1 MESYILNHLYNWKRI
16 RIIFFNEVKTP
27 FISFEFS
34 FDSWLSKF
42 KLFCI
47 IYWVDIYKQFVH
59 HTKYTH
65 FLSTT
70 ISYFSLLWHFYGS
83 NISCMNLCLTSILQ
97 RPHLWGGKLENRM
110 EYGMIVW
117 YYPWYYSLISMGTVC
132 RSLQTIFPTF
142 WAEQQMA
149 GELSLGVQCPS

>member
-1 MESYILNHLYNWKRI
+1 MSQNSWQIGPGTKLNAHFTTAASTEQSTWGGIKVSISSGFPNQAYLQFYIYSIYNI

-34 FDSWLSKF
+34 FNSWLSKF

-47 IYWVDIYKQFVH
+47 IYWVDIYKQFVR

-110 EYGMIVW
+110 E
-117 YYPWYYSLISMGTVC
+117 
-132 RSLQTIFPTF
+132 
-142 WAEQQMA
+142 
-149 GELSLGVQCPS
+149 